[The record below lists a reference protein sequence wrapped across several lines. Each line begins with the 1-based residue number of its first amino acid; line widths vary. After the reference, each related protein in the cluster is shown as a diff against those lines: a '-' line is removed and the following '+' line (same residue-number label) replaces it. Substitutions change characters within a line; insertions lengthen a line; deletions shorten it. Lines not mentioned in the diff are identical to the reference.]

1 MIYDWV
7 IFSTSVSTSPL
18 ALRKLFASSQ
28 ALAYTRKEH
37 QLLLWDKEGFRA
49 ELFCFSHFKVS
60 NKCILLSQPW
70 KTDKW
75 EFNFGNSSSTSVE
88 IWDGWVRTSCSHH
101 IWFYWLSMI
110 RYRGFFMFKIY
121 FVTGK
126 IDEILLSG
134 LVIQGKSVSLGYL
147 SQAERILAFTIS
159 RQDTNDLSIN
169 PSSWYILFNNMKSSL
184 FSLSHWI
191 S

>member
-60 NKCILLSQPW
+60 NKWILLSQPW

-75 EFNFGNSSSTSVE
+75 EFNFGNSSSTLVE
-88 IWDGWVRTSCSHH
+88 TWDGWVRTSCSHH

-110 RYRGFFMFKIY
+110 RYRGFFYVQDIFCHWKNRWDLIIWSGYTRKICIPGLSFTSREDPGFHHVEAGY
-121 FVTGK
+121 KWSVNQSL
-126 IDEILLSG
+126 ILIHI
-134 LVIQGKSVSLGYL
+134 VQ
-147 SQAERILAFTIS
+147 
-159 RQDTNDLSIN
+159 
-169 PSSWYILFNNMKSSL
+169 
-184 FSLSHWI
+184 
-191 S
+191 